1 MCSAPTPIPD
11 YLLHFLAQFPEVIRL
26 TAALQQAVKTSD
38 PPSFHAI
45 TLIPTEFR
53 IQQEERWQSVVL
65 LRLIACRGYTDL
77 LGRVPPLCFNRRL
90 LHSDP
95 LAGRHLKATSQE

>member
-38 PPSFHAI
+38 PQLSRHYFNTHRVQDSTGRKVAKCSSL
-45 TLIPTEFR
+45 TTYNLQR
-53 IQQEERWQSVVL
+53 I
-65 LRLIACRGYTDL
+65 Y
-77 LGRVPPLCFNRRL
+77 
-90 LHSDP
+90 
-95 LAGRHLKATSQE
+95 